1 MTYRLVTR
9 KFRDLIALA
18 DVLFVV
24 QQLTIKLTIVLLTT
38 FSKYLPV
45 VDLSIQL
52 PLISFLFNVIT
63 KFTNNFSTTTTK
75 LIVFHSKLTN
85 IHFLLLLLSVFTTS
99 VWQNW
104 ILERDLPVREYLE
117 VEIQADPN

>member
-63 KFTNNFSTTTTK
+63 KFTNNFSTTTT
-75 LIVFHSKLTN
+75 N
-85 IHFLLLLLSVFTTS
+85 
-99 VWQNW
+99 
-104 ILERDLPVREYLE
+104 
-117 VEIQADPN
+117 